1 LASRRFGNATQ
12 RTEQVEV
19 IVSAPVFLV
28 SDGEPIGRRVR
39 EILCAE
45 GQDLPAS
52 RTLALDAAA
61 ARLALEAPG
70 LVIVVL
76 PSDSE
81 RALAAMSFIEA
92 FGKAEGR
99 SEATVVA
106 VGPASDPKLVL
117 RALRGGIDD
126 YVDEA
131 ELEAEL
137 KAALGRWRAER
148 VSKGRSGRLIALLA
162 PSGGSG
168 SSTLAVNVA
177 AALAKEH
184 DRCALIDL
192 KLHAGDL
199 APLLDL
205 RPTYSLADLC
215 LSVARMDRSLFERT
229 LVPHSS
235 GIHLL
240 APPRTLAD
248 LTHITPEG
256 VEQALI
262 QALSAFP
269 YVVVDLDHSFHE
281 EQTIALRQADVVL
294 LVLRLDFTSLRN
306 CRRTLEHLE
315 QIGVEREKVRLV
327 VNRYG
332 QPKEIAASKAEEAL
346 GLKVTHYIPDDPK
359 TVNRAN
365 NNGVPLIVEA
375 PAARISRNIVKLAAS
390 VNGQHKAH

>member
-1 LASRRFGNATQ
+1 
-12 RTEQVEV
+12 
-19 IVSAPVFLV
+19 VSTPVFLI
-28 SDGEPIGRRVR
+28 SDGDSLGLRVR
-39 EILCAE
+39 EILRAGGE
-45 GQDLPAS
+45 DVPAS
-52 RTLALDAAA
+52 RTLPIELAAGK
-61 ARLALEAPG
+61 LAHEVPG
-70 LVIVVL
+70 LVVVAL
-76 PSDSE
+76 PHDPE
-81 RALAAMSFIEA
+81 RAVAAMSVIEA
-92 FGKAEGR
+92 FGKTEGR
-99 SEATVVA
+99 SAATVLA

-131 ELEAEL
+131 ELEVEL
-137 KAALGRWRAER
+137 KAALGRWRAEQT
-148 VSKGRSGRLIALLA
+148 SKARTGRLIALLA

-184 DRCALIDL
+184 KKSALIDL

-205 RPTYSLADLC
+205 RPTYTLADLC
-215 LSVARMDRSLFERT
+215 LSGTRLDQSLFERT
-229 LVPHSS
+229 LARHDC

-240 APPRTLAD
+240 APPRNLSD
-248 LTHITPEG
+248 VEHVTPEG
-256 VEQALI
+256 VQQALN
-262 QALSAFP
+262 QALAAFP

-281 EQTIALRQADVVL
+281 EQAIVLRQADIIL

-315 QIGVEREKVRLV
+315 QLGVARERVRLV

-346 GLKVTHYIPDDPK
+346 GLKVAHYVPDDPK

-365 NNGVPLIVEA
+365 NNGIPLIVEA
-375 PAARISRNIVKLAAS
+375 PAARISRSVVKLAAS

>member
-1 LASRRFGNATQ
+1 M
-12 RTEQVEV
+12 
-19 IVSAPVFLV
+19 PVFLI
-28 SDGEPIGRRVR
+28 SDGDSLGLRVR
-39 EILCAE
+39 QILRSE
-45 GQDLPAS
+45 GEDVPGS
-52 RTLALDAAA
+52 HTLSLELAAG
-61 ARLALEAPG
+61 RLAHEVPG
-70 LVIVVL
+70 LVVVVL
-76 PSDSE
+76 PHDPE
-81 RALAAMSFIEA
+81 RAVAAMSVIEA
-92 FGKAEGR
+92 FGKSEGR
-99 SEATVVA
+99 SGATVLA

-131 ELEAEL
+131 ELDVEL
-137 KAALGRWRAER
+137 KSALERWHARRSSAA
-148 VSKGRSGRLIALLA
+148 KTGRLIALLA

-184 DRCALIDL
+184 QTCALIDL

-205 RPTYSLADLC
+205 RPTYTLADLC
-215 LSVARMDRSLFERT
+215 LNVARLDRSMFERT
-229 LVPHSS
+229 LVQHDS

-240 APPRTLAD
+240 APPRSLAD
-248 LTHITPEG
+248 LMHVTAEG
-256 VEQALI
+256 VQQALN
-262 QALSAFP
+262 QALAAFP
-269 YVVVDLDHSFHE
+269 YVVVDLDHSFHD
-281 EQTIALRQADVVL
+281 EQAIVLRQAHVIL

-315 QIGVEREKVRLV
+315 QLGVVRDRVRLV

-332 QPKEIAASKAEEAL
+332 QPKEIPASKAEDAL
-346 GLKVTHYIPDDPK
+346 GLKVAHYVPDDPK

-375 PAARISRNIVKLAAS
+375 PSARVSRSVVKLAAS